1 MSMVHE
7 PETDK
12 PVTQSPATHKP
23 VTHKHGAVV
32 TLPSDT
38 QILVTREFDAP
49 ARLVYRAWTTPELIK
64 RWWAG
69 DNGEVVSIEVDLRVG
84 GMWRYVMTARGFEV
98 AFHGTFR
105 EIVPNE
111 RLVDTTVYE
120 AIPDASAQ
128 TTVTFTETDGRTT
141 LAILTDHSNREN
153 RDGHVN
159 SGMESGLQS
168 SLDLLEETVLE
179 LR

>member
-1 MSMVHE
+1 MTD
-7 PETDK
+7 ETAAQQ
-12 PVTQSPATHKP
+12 PLTHKP
-23 VTHKHGAVV
+23 VTHKHSAVV

-38 QILVTREFDAP
+38 QIMVTREFDAP

-69 DNGEVVSIEVDLRVG
+69 DHGEVVSIEVDLRVG
-84 GMWRYVMTARGFEV
+84 GTWRYVMTAHNGFEV
-98 AFHGTFR
+98 AFHGTYR
-105 EIVPNE
+105 EIVENE

-120 AIPDASAQ
+120 AIPDVKAQ
-128 TTVTFTETDGRTT
+128 TTVTFAEKDGRTT
-141 LAILTDHSNREN
+141 VAVLTDHTSREN

-159 SGMESGLQS
+159 SGMEAGLQS
-168 SLDLLEETVLE
+168 ALDQLEETVLG